1 MSTGESDRRRE
12 DIDRFLNANIGSRG
26 KIMENNKSPK
36 NNIFKNIEK
45 VLRFMLSVFMV
56 VLVLVV
62 FSNVMS
68 RYFLESAIAWSEE
81 LARFL
86 LIWVVFIGAILAY
99 IKDEHLGLDILV
111 TSLPY
116 KAGRVVL
123 IIANLLVIFALSLVT
138 KGGYSIAMSY
148 MDWLSPALEVPYG
161 YIFIIVPVCGVV
173 MIIQTIYK
181 MIVNIKSLTQV
192 KQEEGLKC

>member
-1 MSTGESDRRRE
+1 
-12 DIDRFLNANIGSRG
+12 
-26 KIMENNKSPK
+26 MENNKSPK